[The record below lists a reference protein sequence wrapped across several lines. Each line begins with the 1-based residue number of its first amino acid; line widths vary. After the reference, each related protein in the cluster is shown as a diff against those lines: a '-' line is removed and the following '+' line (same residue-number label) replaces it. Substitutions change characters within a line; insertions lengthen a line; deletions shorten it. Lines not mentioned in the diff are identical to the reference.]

1 MRIFDVTRPIY
12 DGMPVYE
19 GDPEVS
25 VRKWLSMDE
34 GGAADVSHLSLGSHT
49 GTHVDAPLHFRSG
62 APGVDQLPL
71 DILIGPARVYD
82 FAAADH
88 IDAASLRGADL
99 GALPRVLFKTR
110 NSLTWE
116 EGGFPHDFV
125 ALAADA
131 SRLLVEAGVRL
142 VGLDGPSADPFSSTD
157 FPAHHTLLDA
167 GVIILEGLDLAA
179 VPPGD
184 YELLCLPLRIRGSD
198 GAPARVLLRERTEDL
213 APSAS
218 PETRYDPNSPL
229 GR

>member
-34 GGAADVSHLSLGSHT
+34 GGAANVSHLCLGSHT
-49 GTHVDAPLHFRSG
+49 GTHVDAPLHFRSD
-62 APGVDQLPL
+62 APGADQLPL
-71 DILIGPARVYD
+71 DVLIGLARVYD
-82 FAAADH
+82 FAAADR
-88 IDAASLRGADL
+88 IDAASLRGVDL
-99 GALPRVLFKTR
+99 AAQPRVLFKTR
-110 NSLTWE
+110 NSLAWE
-116 EGGFPHDFV
+116 EGGFGNHFV
-125 ALAADA
+125 ALEADA

-167 GVIILEGLDLAA
+167 GVIILEGLELSA

-198 GAPARVLLRERTEDL
+198 GAPARVLLRERTEDPP
-213 APSAS
+213 PSAPGEPRHEPKS
-218 PETRYDPNSPL
+218 VL